1 MRTTCFDKKD
11 REHFVERF
19 LNGDST
25 VEEEHAF
32 AQFFREADVAE
43 LTDEEKK
50 VAALLTYA
58 PEALPQSPDMRA
70 AAEFDRIFPEK
81 TEKKGHKGFPLMHA
95 VAATLVAAVAMCTF
109 LTLKPADGPSE
120 KDGDAWS
127 LTALC
132 ESIADIFPN
141 AASIN
146 IERSADTLL
155 VTIRNDDGSNFTFS
169 MDRESLQD
177 KGRLK
182 LKAVTK
188 N

>member
-1 MRTTCFDKKD
+1 MKTTCFDKKN
-11 REHFVERF
+11 REDFVERF
-19 LNGDST
+19 LSGESS
-25 VEEEHAF
+25 VEEERAF
-32 AQFFREADVAE
+32 AEFFRRADVAE
-43 LTDEEKK
+43 LSDEEKK
-50 VAALLTYA
+50 VAALLMYV
-58 PEALPQSPDMRA
+58 PEALPQSLDMA
-70 AAEFDRIFPEK
+70 ATAEFDRLFPEK
-81 TEKKGHKGFPLMHA
+81 TEETGCKGFPMMRA
-95 VAATLVAAVAMCTF
+95 VAAALVAAVAAGTF
-109 LTLKPADGPSE
+109 LMLKPADGPSE

-177 KGRLK
+177 KGSLK